1 MTSTRQ
7 RRARRRRPGP
17 AAAGAAPSVAAPSV
31 AASSVAAAAPAPA
44 VSLGLTDEVLATYA
58 GALYAVVRAD
68 GRVGGEEG
76 DAVRAAIRRRFGV
89 DVDPEALFF
98 ARVTPEVLAAAL
110 RPADAFRASAPPD
123 PRQVA
128 RTFVADAVAV
138 VDATEGLDEA
148 TAGIIRRYAQALGAS
163 AEDVR
168 EAAPAMRAWV

>member
-1 MTSTRQ
+1 MFQSFKDFLTEITHAPQADSPAENAQ
-7 RRARRRRPGP
+7 RVQL
-17 AAAGAAPSVAAPSV
+17 AAADLMA
-31 AASSVAAAAPAPA
+31 
-44 VSLGLTDEVLATYA
+44 E
-58 GALYAVVRAD
+58 VVRAD

-168 EAAPAMRAWV
+168 EAAPAMRAWI